1 MSGLTPSG
9 WLAATGAAILAL
21 VEQDELAS
29 IDPALNLSP
38 VQPLGQL
45 NGVFTATPTNI
56 WAIVGQIY
64 AAMDPDIA
72 SGVQLDNLC
81 ALTGCVRKAAT
92 KTLVTC
98 NANLD
103 AGTYNAGTLVANV
116 AGFPQFTFVNRDA
129 IVSPG
134 GLVSGVVWISTQTG
148 PIAANTSTL
157 TVITNPVSGWNSITN
172 PVAGTVGAD
181 VESDAALRLRRA
193 TLLVASGGCT
203 VDSLRTA
210 LLQVENVIQA
220 HVLDNNSL
228 VTDGNGQP
236 AKSIQPVVW
245 DNSLASNA
253 AIAQAIWNAKPAGIL
268 TYGTTTAT
276 ATDSQGQAHGVQF
289 TRIAGPNGILRIYVA
304 IQIAALVKTFPSNG
318 VSLVQN
324 AIAALTQTPSDDGYV
339 ILPGVSLF
347 PGQFWN
353 AALTVT
359 GVTDILSLT
368 FDGNPVPVNTGKFIV
383 TPFQI
388 ATIAPADVTV
398 NVVGLLS
405 Y

>member
-276 ATDSQGQAHGVQF
+276 ATEGW
-289 TRIAGPNGILRIYVA
+289 P
-304 IQIAALVKTFPSNG
+304 
-318 VSLVQN
+318 
-324 AIAALTQTPSDDGYV
+324 
-339 ILPGVSLF
+339 
-347 PGQFWN
+347 
-353 AALTVT
+353 
-359 GVTDILSLT
+359 
-368 FDGNPVPVNTGKFIV
+368 
-383 TPFQI
+383 
-388 ATIAPADVTV
+388 
-398 NVVGLLS
+398 
-405 Y
+405 